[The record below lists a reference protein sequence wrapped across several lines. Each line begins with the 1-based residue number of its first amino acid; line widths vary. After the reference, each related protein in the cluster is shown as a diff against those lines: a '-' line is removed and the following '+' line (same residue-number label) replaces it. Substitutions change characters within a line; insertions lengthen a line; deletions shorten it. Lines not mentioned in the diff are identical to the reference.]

1 MPQPDPITR
10 EIMQNALASAADEMA
25 LALYRSAYSTIVRDC
40 LDFST
45 SLCNE
50 DGEMIAQ
57 GVTLP
62 HHISS
67 VPFAMATLFE
77 KFGDR
82 MESGDVFAMNDPFD
96 GGMHIPDI
104 FLIKPIFWEGERVAF
119 AVTTA
124 HHLDMGGRLPGSAAC
139 DNTEIF
145 QEGLRIPWVKMY
157 RRGEPDEAVFAL
169 LRANIRMPHMTLGDL
184 RAQLA
189 ACHTGE
195 RSIHNVIRRY
205 GVRTFSRSAT
215 DLIDYTERLVRAHI
229 ASWPDGSHSFTDYMD
244 SDGVGGPP
252 VRLQVKL
259 TIEGDTLTADF
270 TGTASQVRGG
280 INCTLSFTTAV
291 VAVCLR
297 AVIGEDIPNTAG
309 MFRPLKIVAPAGT
322 ITNAVMPAA
331 SSMRGVTG
339 FRLSDTVRG
348 ALAGLLPDRVFAAG
362 EGGNS
367 LVIIAGQHAD
377 NSRYILYEIVVGT
390 WGARPDRDGNDGLC
404 NPSNVASNMP
414 VELAEAQ
421 YPVHVERYGF
431 VRDSGGAGKYRG
443 GVAIEREWRL
453 LSGEANLTIRSG
465 RRDHLP
471 YGLQGGRPGT
481 PSNNILVQADGDQVL
496 PTMVSTTIKASERIY
511 HRQAG
516 GGGWGNPLKR
526 MPAAVARDVRNDKV
540 SLAAARKQY
549 GVVLNEQTLQIDEHG
564 TATLREEMRGN
575 IQKEQDDGRRL
586 VD

>member
-1 MPQPDPITR
+1 
-10 EIMQNALASAADEMA
+10 
-25 LALYRSAYSTIVRDC
+25 
-40 LDFST
+40 
-45 SLCNE
+45 
-50 DGEMIAQ
+50 MIAQ

-67 VPFAMATLFE
+67 VPFAMATLFA

-82 MESGDVFAMNDPFD
+82 MEVGDVFAMNDPFD

-104 FLIKPIFWEGERVAF
+104 FVVKPIFWNGERVAF

-145 QEGLRIPWVKMY
+145 QEGLRIPWVKLY
-157 RRGEPDEAVFAL
+157 CRGEPNATVFTI
-169 LRANIRMPHMTLGDL
+169 LRANIRVPHMTLGDL

-195 RSIHNVIRRY
+195 RAIHNLIRRY
-205 GVRTFSRSAT
+205 GVQLFSSCAS

-229 ASWPDGSHSFTDYMD
+229 SSWPNGSHCFTDYMD

-252 VRLQVKL
+252 VRLQVKI
-259 TIEGDTLTADF
+259 TVDGDTLSADF
-270 TGTASQVRGG
+270 TGTAPQVRGG

-291 VAVCLR
+291 VAVCIR

-309 MFRPLKIVAPAGT
+309 LFRPLKIIAPEGT

-331 SSMRGVTG
+331 SSMRGLTG

-348 ALAGLLPDRVFAAG
+348 ALAGLFPDRVFAAG

-367 LVIIAGQHAD
+367 LVIIAGQYPD
-377 NSRYILYEIVVGT
+377 KSRYILYEIVVGT

-404 NPSNVASNMP
+404 NPSNVASNLP
-414 VELAEAQ
+414 VELAESQ
-421 YPVHVERYGF
+421 YPVLIERYGF

-443 GVAIEREWRL
+443 GTAIEREWRL

-471 YGLQGGRPGT
+471 YGLQGGNPGT
-481 PSNNILVQADGDQVL
+481 PSNNILIRADGDQVL
-496 PTMVSTTIKASERIY
+496 PTMISTTIKAGERIY

-516 GGGWGNPLKR
+516 AGGWGNRLERTPT
-526 MPAAVARDVRNDKV
+526 AVARDVRNERV
-540 SLAAARKQY
+540 SLEAARKQY
-549 GVVLNEQTLQIDEHG
+549 GVVLSEQTFQVDEEE
-564 TATLREEMRGN
+564 TRILREKMQNLDHRS
-575 IQKEQDDGRRL
+575 
-586 VD
+586 